1 MYKTIHQTIC
11 GCPERRVESSQQARA
26 IESLVANRKRPGSW
40 TGPPEGSAL
49 ADEKAAYDFLSP
61 YHAALAAAGFGRRAG
76 FKIGCTTKVMQDFME
91 IDHPCWGG
99 VFENTIYHGDTSIP
113 YDTFH
118 RIGVENEVA
127 VRLAEDI
134 PAAGAPYDRETISDY
149 VAAVHAAIELV
160 DNRYADFGTLSTPV
174 LIIDDFFNAGL
185 VLGPEIT
192 GWRGFDL
199 GAINARTLVNGEEA
213 GRGTG
218 ADILGHPLEALAW
231 LANHRLS
238 RGETLN
244 AGEIVSLG
252 SMVQVQ
258 WMSPGD
264 TATMEIE
271 HLGAISV
278 TFTA

>member
-1 MYKTIHQTIC
+1 VDK
-11 GCPERRVESSQQARA
+11 SQQARA
-26 IESLVANRKRPGSW
+26 IESLVANRKHPGAWS
-40 TGPPEGSAL
+40 GPPDGCAP
-49 ADEKAAYDFLSP
+49 ADETTAYDFLGP
-61 YHAALAAAGFGRRAG
+61 YHEAMTVAGFGPRAG
-76 FKIGCTTKVMQDFME
+76 FKIGCTTKVMQDFMQ

-99 VFENTIYHGDTSIP
+99 VFENTIYCGDTSIP
-113 YDTFH
+113 YDTFNQ
-118 RIGVENEVA
+118 IGVENEVA
-127 VRLAEDI
+127 VRLTEDI
-134 PAAGAPYDRETISDY
+134 PTAGAPYDRVSIGAY
-149 VAAVHAAIELV
+149 VTTVHAAIELV
-160 DNRYADFGTLSTPV
+160 DNRYADFRTLSTPV
-174 LIIDDFFNAGL
+174 LITDDFFNAGL
-185 VLGPEIT
+185 VLGPEVP
-192 GWRGFDL
+192 GWQSIDL

-231 LANHRLS
+231 LANHRLF
-238 RGETLN
+238 RGEALT

-271 HLGAISV
+271 HLGAVSV

>member
-1 MYKTIHQTIC
+1 MDK
-11 GCPERRVESSQQARA
+11 SQQARA
-26 IESLVANRKRPGSW
+26 IDSLVANRKRPGPW
-40 TGPPEGSAL
+40 TGPPDGCAP
-49 ADEKAAYDFLSP
+49 ADEADAYDFLGA
-61 YHAALAAAGFGRRAG
+61 YHEAMTAAGFGPRAG
-76 FKIGCTTKVMQDFME
+76 FKIGCTTKVMQDFMQ

-99 VFENTIYHGDTSIP
+99 VLESTIYHGDKSIP

-118 RIGVENEVA
+118 HIGVENEMA

-134 PAAGAPYDRETISDY
+134 PAASAPYDRESIGDY
-149 VAAVHAAIELV
+149 VTTVHAAIELV
-160 DNRYADFGTLSTPV
+160 DNRYADFRTLSTPV
-174 LIIDDFFNAGL
+174 LITDDFFNAGL

-192 GWRGFDL
+192 DWQGLDL
-199 GAINARTLVNGEEA
+199 GAINARTLMNGEEA

-218 ADILGHPLEALAW
+218 ADILSHPLEALAW

-238 RGETLN
+238 RGEALK

-264 TATMEIE
+264 TATVEIE
-271 HLGAISV
+271 HLGTISV